1 MTEKRFI
8 YRGKQFP
15 DVNIEPINYSPSFFQ
30 MELDLES
37 DVFYELRLANGILPV
52 RINESTSEQLDE
64 IKSFFLK
71 NKDTFYFLFS
81 NNQELIAS
89 ILHLNNYIQAL
100 SVSKI
105 YQRQGYG
112 EQLSK
117 YCINRILSN
126 GYSSVE
132 LNVLAGN
139 DRAEKLYRKLGFVE
153 VSFASMYPRSVV
165 IGVMSCPINAVSLGS
180 LITST
185 NTPLCIRNS
194 FRYPVASLASFDAS
208 SF

>member
-1 MTEKRFI
+1 LELCETTFGGFMTEKRFI
-8 YRGKQFP
+8 YRGKQFL
-15 DVNIEPINYSPSFFQ
+15 DVNIEPVNYSPSFLQ

-81 NNQELIAS
+81 SDQELIAS

-100 SVSKI
+100 SVSKK

-117 YCINRILSN
+117 YCINRILVN

-153 VSFASMYPRSVV
+153 VP
-165 IGVMSCPINAVSLGS
+165 
-180 LITST
+180 
-185 NTPLCIRNS
+185 
-194 FRYPVASLASFDAS
+194 
-208 SF
+208 